1 MRKNVP
7 LLLIALLFLSSFSLS
22 PGEAQ
27 TRKKRVR
34 RKPAAADTTK
44 TPVQP
49 NLQESRVCPKCGAIN
64 PKDNKFC
71 KDCGFNFASAIKEKK
86 PVQTWGS
93 KKEPVLSWALSF
105 FLLPGLGQFYNGD
118 GGKGAA
124 QLILYTGATVLWAAN
139 LPQTEAIYVPGGYY
153 GGGYYT
159 ETTTG
164 NEGLFTAGICVAGAT
179 WLWSWID
186 APMTSSRKNREN
198 GFSLRSP
205 PNFNFTLRPDPKR
218 PQKLQVGVAL
228 SKRF

>member
-7 LLLIALLFLSSFSLS
+7 LLLVALLFLSSFSLS

-27 TRKKRVR
+27 THKRR
-34 RKPAAADTTK
+34 AHRKPVAADTTK

-64 PKDNKFC
+64 PKDNNFC
-71 KDCGFNFASAIKEKK
+71 KECGFNFASVKQEKK
-86 PVQTWGS
+86 TFQSGAS

-124 QLILYTGATVLWAAN
+124 QLIIYTGATVLWVTN
-139 LPQTEAIYVPGGYY
+139 IPQTSYTYPYGTGGIPI
-153 GGGYYT
+153 
-159 ETTTG
+159 ETTSG

-186 APMTSSRKNREN
+186 APMTSSRKNRQN

-205 PNFNFTLRPDPKR
+205 PNFNFTFRPDPRR

-228 SKRF
+228 SKKF

>member
-44 TPVQP
+44 TSVQP

-64 PKDNKFC
+64 PKENNFC
-71 KDCGFNFASAIKEKK
+71 KECGFNFASAIKEKK
-86 PVQTWGS
+86 PVQAWGS

-124 QLILYTGATVLWAAN
+124 QLILYTGATVLWVVN
-139 LPQTEAIYVPGGYY
+139 VPRTEYTYVY
-153 GGGYYT
+153 GGSYIERT
-159 ETTTG
+159 SG

-205 PNFNFTLRPDPKR
+205 PNLNFTLRPDPRR